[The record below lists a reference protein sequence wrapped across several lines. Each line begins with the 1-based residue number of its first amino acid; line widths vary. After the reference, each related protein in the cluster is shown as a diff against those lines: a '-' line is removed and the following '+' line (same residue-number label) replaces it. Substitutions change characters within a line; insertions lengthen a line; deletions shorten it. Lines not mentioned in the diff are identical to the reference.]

1 MLQTLTL
8 LPCFCYK
15 PAMRV
20 IRSASRLCW
29 LLLAGLLS
37 ACAGGGHGAPLASDG
52 GAVYP
57 GINCAPFAREL
68 SGIALY
74 GDAASWW
81 DQAAGHYVR
90 ASRPRL
96 GSALVLRRE
105 PRLPSGHVSVVSR
118 ILGPRQ
124 IQVTQA
130 NWVAGELA
138 LDQLVVDVSERNDW
152 TEVRV
157 WWPPIGQLGSHP
169 YPAYGFIEAP
179 GTASH
184 EELVNTAPTAARLAL
199 TSNVGRPPP
208 RARLMA
214 SGAL

>member
-1 MLQTLTL
+1 
-8 LPCFCYK
+8 
-15 PAMRV
+15 MRV
-20 IRSASRLCW
+20 VRSALRVSF

-37 ACAGGGHGAPLASDG
+37 ACAGRSGSVASDG
-52 GAVYP
+52 GVVYP
-57 GINCAPFAREL
+57 GISCAPFAREL

-74 GDAASWW
+74 GEADSWW
-81 DQAAGHYVR
+81 DQAAGHYNR
-90 ASRPRL
+90 ANRPRL

-105 PRLPSGHVSVVSR
+105 SRLPSGHVSVVSR

-169 YPAYGFIEAP
+169 YPAYGFIEATAP
-179 GTASH
+179 ASH
-184 EELVNTAPTAARLAL
+184 EELVNTAPTAARLAV

-208 RARLMA
+208 RARMMA
-214 SGAL
+214 NGAL

>member
-1 MLQTLTL
+1 MLQMLR
-8 LPCFCYK
+8 LPRRFCYK
-15 PAMRV
+15 WRMRV

-37 ACAGGGHGAPLASDG
+37 ACAGGGHGVPVASDG
-52 GAVYP
+52 GVAYP
-57 GINCAPFAREL
+57 GISCAPFAREL

-74 GDAASWW
+74 GAADSWW
-81 DQAAGHYVR
+81 NQAAGRYVR
-90 ASRPRL
+90 ASQPRL

-130 NWVAGELA
+130 NWVGGELA

-157 WWPPIGQLGSHP
+157 WWPPIGQLGSHA

-179 GTASH
+179 SPASH
-184 EELVNTAPTAARLAL
+184 DELVNTAPTAARLAL
-199 TSNVGRPPP
+199 TSGVGRPPP
-208 RARLMA
+208 RARLMV
-214 SGAL
+214 SGAF